1 MRDFGVAQGRDTLS
15 FSYPR
20 SAIMSSAINADEKD
34 TGTSQ
39 SPLPRPTGRN
49 ANAGGG
55 ADADVEDFAEPDAD
69 ADRDAPTPQVAPGEG
84 DPRTDKP
91 PLEIK
96 QIEDLEDDA
105 KGG

>member
-1 MRDFGVAQGRDTLS
+1 MGAPT
-15 FSYPR
+15 
-20 SAIMSSAINADEKD
+20 EK
-34 TGTSQ
+34 

-55 ADADVEDFAEPDAD
+55 AGADVENYAQPDAEV
-69 ADRDAPTPQVAPGEG
+69 DRDAPAQPEEPGEG
-84 DPRTDKP
+84 NPEIKDP

>member
-1 MRDFGVAQGRDTLS
+1 MSLPTEPDKNRDQRL
-15 FSYPR
+15 
-20 SAIMSSAINADEKD
+20 E
-34 TGTSQ
+34 

-55 ADADVEDFAEPDAD
+55 ADADAESHAAPDAD
-69 ADRDAPTPQVAPGEG
+69 ADRNAPTPPAAPDLD
-84 DPRTDKP
+84 DPQIAKP
-91 PLEIK
+91 LGIK

>member
-1 MRDFGVAQGRDTLS
+1 
-15 FSYPR
+15 
-20 SAIMSSAINADEKD
+20 MSPSTDADEKGNE
-34 TGTSQ
+34 TQ
-39 SPLPRPTGRN
+39 KSPLPRPTGRN

-55 ADADVEDFAEPDAD
+55 ADADVEKYAEPDAGG
-69 ADRDAPTPQVAPGEG
+69 DRDAPAQPAAPDRGEPQIK
-84 DPRTDKP
+84 KP

>member
-1 MRDFGVAQGRDTLS
+1 
-15 FSYPR
+15 
-20 SAIMSSAINADEKD
+20 MSPPTEK
-34 TGTSQ
+34 

-55 ADADVEDFAEPDAD
+55 ADADVEKYAAPDVGV
-69 ADRDAPTPQVAPGEG
+69 DRDASAQSGAPDQGEA
-84 DPRTDKP
+84 PIKKP
-91 PLEIK
+91 PLGIK